1 MGAEEARGG
10 VSQDRGSRTVV
21 GDLEQLAVEE
31 AAGEGL
37 TLMSLAVG
45 PGSEKVLNKEGK
57 TVDQTLGLDGDVE
70 H

>member
-1 MGAEEARGG
+1 
-10 VSQDRGSRTVV
+10 VV

-37 TLMSLAVG
+37 TSMSLAVG